1 MVTPSGK
8 MTHGCALRLLE
19 ANPPIH
25 PEPRGQHSRYPDEF
39 PGEIDA
45 SHPTALVPGEVARRT
60 SDPRSDLEQM
70 AGLEATSPQAPR
82 GECRAASCRA
92 VKAQPRR
99 VAGIFDGVI
108 DFDAVT
114 SQRPEN

>member
-19 ANPPIH
+19 ANLAIH

-39 PGEIDA
+39 LGEIDA

-70 AGLEATSPQAPR
+70 AGLEATSPQAP
-82 GECRAASCRA
+82 GAN
-92 VKAQPRR
+92 VGPRR
-99 VAGIFDGVI
+99 AEPLKRNRGALPAFSM
-108 DFDAVT
+108 A
-114 SQRPEN
+114 